1 MDAREALQA
10 AAVSATLIKKRHIK
24 TEEEAQLK
32 RAKKV
37 KRAAERNAATSSN
50 TFAQQSNLF

>member
-37 KRAAERNAATSSN
+37 KRAAERNAATSTN
-50 TFAQQSNLF
+50 KFAQQSNLF